1 MAYIGNS
8 HPDAFCKRVIQE
20 SFGKF
25 TKKHLQLSSYCSKV
39 TVNSVERMR
48 TTTAPGVSY
57 SQLCNL
63 FFQLS

>member
-1 MAYIGNS
+1 MTYTRNS
-8 HPDAFCKRVIQE
+8 HPDAFCKRVIQK

-39 TVNSVERMR
+39 AVNSVERMR
-48 TTTAPGVSY
+48 TTAAPDVSY
-57 SQLCNL
+57 SQLHNL